1 MLCRQETLDDGTLVE
16 NSFIDAMETLC
27 VIWFTTE
34 YFLRLFACPDKL
46 EFLRDKGPFAYD
58 VTELEINDLV

>member
-1 MLCRQETLDDGTLVE
+1 ME
-16 NSFIDAMETLC
+16 NSFIDLMETLC

-46 EFLRDKGPFAYD
+46 EFLRDKGPSVCD
-58 VTELEINDLV
+58 VTAMEKFDPV

>member
-1 MLCRQETLDDGTLVE
+1 ME
-16 NSFIDAMETLC
+16 NSFIDLMETLC

-58 VTELEINDLV
+58 VPELEINDLV

>member
-1 MLCRQETLDDGTLVE
+1 MPCLQETLDDGTLVE

-46 EFLRDKGPFAYD
+46 EFLRDKGPSVCD
-58 VTELEINDLV
+58 VTAMEKFDPV